1 MLTLSGAGQPQNI
14 GGNPKKQSFI
24 DSFGEPESA
33 YSLRNLTSNSEQYV
47 VQVSPDGEEVSD
59 FTEQQ
64 VKDLVFSKQETLR
77 VVKWYDQ
84 AGTNQDLIAN
94 FISAP
99 YLIKDGKLQ
108 LVNEKPTLTFLSNC
122 VLHNIEK
129 SKELPDPLRAYLI
142 ANFNG
147 LQEEGKLGN
156 SIISDILKEPR
167 TLLEW
172 KSFNSLFSNNYFS
185 ITQNNLLPTVRN
197 KQDLFV
203 FESDYTQL
211 ALYNITDGLVT
222 PYNFFLGD
230 NTEMA
235 ISEFILYPNESSN
248 VEGVTEN
255 IINNYSIINKPVGPK
270 KPPFEEPP
278 FGEIPREG
286 ELPKK

>member
-14 GGNPKKQSFI
+14 GGDPKKQSFI

-33 YSLRNLTSNSEQYV
+33 YSLRNLTSDLGKYV
-47 VQVSPDGEEVSD
+47 VQVSDGKLVSD
-59 FTEQQ
+59 LTEQQ

-84 AGTNQDLIAN
+84 AGTNQDLVAD

-99 YLIKDGKLQ
+99 YLIKDGFLQ

-122 VLHNIEK
+122 VLRNIQK
-129 SKELPDPLRAYLI
+129 SKELPDPLRAYLT
-142 ANFNG
+142 ANFNA
-147 LQEEGKLGN
+147 LQEVGEFGN
-156 SIISDILKEPR
+156 NIISDILKEPR
-167 TLLEW
+167 ALLQW
-172 KSFNSLFSNNYFS
+172 KNFNSLFSNNYFS

-197 KQDLFV
+197 KQNLFQ

-255 IINNYSIINKPVGPK
+255 IINNYNIINKPV
-270 KPPFEEPP
+270 KPGEPELP
-278 FGEIPREG
+278 GEG
-286 ELPKK
+286 EFPGGIKLPKK

>member
-14 GGNPKKQSFI
+14 GGDPKKQSFI

-33 YSLRNLTSNSEQYV
+33 YSLRNLTSDLGKYV
-47 VQVSPDGEEVSD
+47 VQVSDGKLVSD
-59 FTEQQ
+59 LTEQQ

-84 AGTNQDLIAN
+84 AGTNQDLVAD

-99 YLIKDGKLQ
+99 YLIKDGFLQ

-122 VLHNIEK
+122 VLRNIQK
-129 SKELPDPLRAYLI
+129 SKELPDPLRAYLT
-142 ANFNG
+142 ANFNA
-147 LQEEGKLGN
+147 LQEVGEFGN
-156 SIISDILKEPR
+156 NIISDILKEPR
-167 TLLEW
+167 ALLQW
-172 KSFNSLFSNNYFS
+172 KNFNSLFSNNYFS

-197 KQDLFV
+197 KQNLFQ

-255 IINNYSIINKPVGPK
+255 IINNYNIINKPV
-270 KPPFEEPP
+270 
-278 FGEIPREG
+278 
-286 ELPKK
+286 